1 MTAARTFTTDQFSLR
16 TLLIDGAPWFHSKD
30 VCTALGLTGYPTNHL
45 SGLSKEGKRVLDR
58 KAIIAGAPVPPSLFT
73 GGVPSVTM
81 LDVDALRQMTQAS
94 QKPAAPGF
102 RQWLAD
108 EVFPALGIDQAQDDQ
123 DDAQPAPE
131 IVPATLQ
138 GISQAVLATAQGLMQ
153 ELRCL
158 APLID
163 QATQELEALKTMQA
177 MLRRD
182 LFKLGQM
189 ATILEGADNATPP
202 AWPDQGQAAQATPPA
217 PDQVATVQPEAI
229 PATATAT
236 APAPAMATAEE
247 APAPALAGSDLP
259 PWEA

>member
-1 MTAARTFTTDQFSLR
+1 MTAARTFTNDQFSLR

-45 SGLSKEGKRVLDR
+45 SALSKEGKRVLDR
-58 KAIIAGAPVPPSLFT
+58 KAIIDGAPVPPSLFT

-81 LDVDALRQMTQAS
+81 LDVDALRQMTKAS
-94 QKPAAPGF
+94 QKPTASQF

-108 EVFPALGIDQAQDDQ
+108 EVFPALSIDQAHDGQHDP
-123 DDAQPAPE
+123 QPAPE

-138 GISQAVLATAQGLMQ
+138 GITQAVLSTAHGLMQ
-153 ELRCL
+153 ELGIL
-158 APLID
+158 APLIE

-202 AWPDQGQAAQATPPA
+202 TQFDQGQADQATPSA
-217 PDQVATVQPEAI
+217 PDQAATAQPEAI
-229 PATATAT
+229 PATATASV
-236 APAPAMATAEE
+236 PAKAEE
-247 APAPALAGSDLP
+247 ATAPALAGPDLP